1 VSTSDDYKTA
11 MDALGDA
18 IRSARERLVTRVLA
32 LEKRT
37 LEKQL
42 RGVGYTKEGAKEFV
56 SRTFKIEQLGDN

>member
-1 VSTSDDYKTA
+1 MSTSDDYKTA